1 MSSGRV
7 ATRYAKGLLK
17 YGNQKGNSSEIFASV
32 QYMISVLDEVKMFR
46 EFLANPAFSVD
57 EKCTKIKELVRDP
70 KHSDI
75 VAFIQLLLKNHREE
89 YLYNSLLIFR
99 NLYLRE
105 KNILDVVI
113 ESVNELEQEAISR
126 IESYIKSRFGK
137 KCEIKVEVNP
147 TLIAG
152 IVILVDG
159 KVIDYSV
166 KGQLEGFKKKLVG

>member
-17 YGNQKGNSSEIFASV
+17 HGTQKGNSPEIFASV
-32 QYMISVLDEVKMFR
+32 QFMIRILDEVKMLR
-46 EFLANPAFSVD
+46 EFIDNPAFSTD
-57 EKCTKIKELVRDP
+57 EKCNKIKELVGDQ
-70 KHSDI
+70 KHTDI
-75 VAFIQLLLKNHREE
+75 VNFIQLLLKKHREE
-89 YLYNSLLIFR
+89 YLYNSLHIFR

-105 KNILDVVI
+105 NNILDVVI
-113 ESVNELEQEAISR
+113 ESVNELDDNVVSR
-126 IESYIKSRFGK
+126 IEAYISSQFGK

-147 TLIAG
+147 ALIAG

-166 KGQLEGFKKKLVG
+166 KGQLEGFRKKLVG